1 MRSIGGAAV
10 GSAVTTVGCALF
22 LIFCQLTIF
31 RKLGTVVL
39 VIAILSIFTALVPL
53 PGALITIGPLHPTRH
68 NLPSFT
74 DFWIAFNRLR
84 IWLFP
89 PSEMK
94 GSHGKDV
101 AETTSSVTDRY
112 VASPPRRRRPG
123 TSVQEMRYE
132 VNKPREMS

>member
-1 MRSIGGAAV
+1 MG
-10 GSAVTTVGCALF
+10 
-22 LIFCQLTIF
+22 
-31 RKLGTVVL
+31 
-39 VIAILSIFTALVPL
+39 
-53 PGALITIGPLHPTRH
+53 
-68 NLPSFT
+68 LPSFT

-132 VNKPREMS
+132 VNKPREMSMGTQAARKQVDHMLEISPSPARDGQLSLSAARY